1 MRRAVCPRLVKRANN
16 TDPGFSTASQG
27 CLLALPV
34 LTMRIPDKIALIT
47 GGASGIGRATAL
59 RFAGE
64 GATVAVLD
72 RDAKQGEEVLREIR
86 DRNHKAI
93 FLHTDISV
101 EEQVRA
107 AMEQIDREFGALN
120 ILVNNAAAF
129 VFGSYDVDQ
138 ADWSRALSVNVLGTA
153 LCAKYAVPVMIRS
166 GGGAIVNVSSISGL
180 IAQEHSLPYNTT
192 KAALLGFT
200 RCLAMDLAA
209 HKIRV
214 NAVAPGCIDTPQ
226 LRADIER
233 AGITFEQGLAVEG
246 PLHLLNRYGTADEVA
261 SAILFLA
268 SDEASFI
275 TGTCLMVDGGY
286 TAK

>member
-1 MRRAVCPRLVKRANN
+1 MRLRDKVALV
-16 TDPGFSTASQG
+16 
-27 CLLALPV
+27 
-34 LTMRIPDKIALIT
+34 T

-59 RFAGE
+59 RFARE
-64 GATVAVLD
+64 GALVAILD
-72 RDAKQGEEVLREIR
+72 RDAGNGEKVLSELHAQ
-86 DRNHKAI
+86 NFKAI
-93 FLHTDISV
+93 FLPADISV
-101 EEQVRA
+101 EEQVRDA
-107 AMEQIDREFGALN
+107 TEKVEKEFGALH

-129 VFGSYDVDQ
+129 VFGSYDVEQ
-138 ADWSRALSVNVLGTA
+138 SDWNRILSVNILGTSF
-153 LCAKYAVPVMIRS
+153 CSKYAIPVMIRS

-180 IAQEHSLPYNTT
+180 IAQERSLPYNTT

-209 HKIRV
+209 QKIRV

-226 LRADIER
+226 LRADLER
-233 AGITFEQGLAVEG
+233 AGMTFEQGMAVEG
-246 PLHLLNRYGTADEVA
+246 ALHMLNRYGTADEVA
-261 SAILFLA
+261 NAILFLA

>member
-1 MRRAVCPRLVKRANN
+1 MRLRNKVA
-16 TDPGFSTASQG
+16 F
-27 CLLALPV
+27 
-34 LTMRIPDKIALIT
+34 IT

-59 RFAGE
+59 RFARE
-64 GATVAVLD
+64 GAQVAILD
-72 RDAKQGEEVLREIR
+72 RDPNNGAKVLRELQPE
-86 DRNHKAI
+86 NLKAI
-93 FLHTDISV
+93 FLPADISF
-101 EEQVRA
+101 EEQVRDA
-107 AMEQIDREFGALN
+107 VEKVEKEFGALH

-138 ADWSRALSVNVLGTA
+138 TDWNRILSVNILGTS
-153 LCAKYAVPVMIRS
+153 LCSKYAIPLMVRS

-180 IAQEHSLPYNTT
+180 IAQERSLPYNTT

-209 HKIRV
+209 QRIRV

-226 LRADIER
+226 LRADLER
-233 AGITFEQGLAVEG
+233 AGMTFEQGLAVEG
-246 PLHLLNRYGTADEVA
+246 PLHMLSRYGTADEVA
-261 SAILFLA
+261 NAILFLA